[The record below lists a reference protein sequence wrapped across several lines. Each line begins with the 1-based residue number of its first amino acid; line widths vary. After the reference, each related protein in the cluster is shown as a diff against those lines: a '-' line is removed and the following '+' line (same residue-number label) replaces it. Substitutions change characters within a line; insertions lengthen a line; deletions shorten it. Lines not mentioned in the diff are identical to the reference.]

1 MKLKIKWKF
10 LIKFFRRED
19 PMKLKIFYII
29 KFLKNLFFGEKF
41 NFFINNFIF
50 KKLSFGKNNSVPLGI
65 TA

>member
-1 MKLKIKWKF
+1 MKLKFKWKF
-10 LIKFFRRED
+10 LKKFFRRED